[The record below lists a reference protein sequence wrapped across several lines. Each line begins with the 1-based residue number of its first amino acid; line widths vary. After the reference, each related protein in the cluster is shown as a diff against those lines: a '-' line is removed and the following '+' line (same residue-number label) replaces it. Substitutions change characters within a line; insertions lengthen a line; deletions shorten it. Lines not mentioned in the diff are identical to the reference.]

1 MKYII
6 FLFRAIWLALS
17 LLILF
22 FSMHRLSQSAGGRG
36 DRFCR
41 RPGKEERAE
50 AVSNGKAWWQ
60 NDGADEK

>member
-22 FSMHRLSQSAGGRG
+22 FSMHRL
-36 DRFCR
+36 
-41 RPGKEERAE
+41 
-50 AVSNGKAWWQ
+50 
-60 NDGADEK
+60 

>member
-22 FSMHRLSQSAGGRG
+22 F
-36 DRFCR
+36 
-41 RPGKEERAE
+41 
-50 AVSNGKAWWQ
+50 
-60 NDGADEK
+60 

>member
-22 FSMHRLSQSAGGRG
+22 FSM
-36 DRFCR
+36 
-41 RPGKEERAE
+41 
-50 AVSNGKAWWQ
+50 
-60 NDGADEK
+60 

>member
-22 FSMHRLSQSAGGRG
+22 FSMHR
-36 DRFCR
+36 
-41 RPGKEERAE
+41 
-50 AVSNGKAWWQ
+50 
-60 NDGADEK
+60 